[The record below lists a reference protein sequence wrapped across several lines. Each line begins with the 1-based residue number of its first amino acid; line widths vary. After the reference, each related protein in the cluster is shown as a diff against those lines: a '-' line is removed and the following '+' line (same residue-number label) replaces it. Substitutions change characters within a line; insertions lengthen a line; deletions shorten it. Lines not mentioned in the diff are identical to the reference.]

1 MFRKGIKMNTSFL
14 YLVEVSWRDRA
25 MRFCF
30 VSLVF
35 VFILS
40 CIHSRSSSVLE
51 EPRSVVNKQIRD
63 ITFWPLNGLSFRL
76 SELKSKR
83 AFVMVMREKD
93 CPISEKYGG
102 RLKEMEEEYGKR
114 GVQFIY
120 VYVGQV
126 RPHEM
131 ARADLRNFG
140 FKGPYVVDLK
150 QRIIDILSAQ
160 TTGDVFVLTSDR
172 RVIYKGPLDDQYHV
186 LRRALRARNHY
197 VREVL
202 DNLLGGKEL
211 KARELVAPGCI
222 ISRPVLPEEVYW
234 EDVAPIIRDKCVS
247 CHNPKGIGPM
257 DFIRYEDIVGRGRMF
272 SHVIREGLMPPWYL
286 ADNLELEFENDL
298 SLGVKEKALLLKW
311 AETGFKKG
319 KAFQNKSL
327 WKERKKKWKADYVIS
342 LPEKVVVPEEG
353 FLYHHFIID
362 PKFKEDKWIKYI
374 DFVMK
379 PKIIHHARVLVLK
392 PGFQFKRKFSVFE
405 IKENTQATITKSNS
419 LLSEM
424 VFNSEERVDV
434 KIPFQSKL
442 LIEVHYESQGKK
454 IIDDSTHINMKFY
467 EKKPKSQYVE
477 LAHFK
482 EPEKICILPQE
493 SHFYIKK
500 TVKLK
505 NKIDLLRY
513 LAPHMHFRGKRTS
526 FFIIDPTGNRKRI
539 FGLDPWL
546 ASFETSYKLKEAIF
560 IPKGFTLEYN
570 WWFDNSAGNI
580 LNPDPHQKVL
590 GGLSRTKNE
599 MAEYYLA
606 VHIPSSLNF
615 ESYFN
620 SFSSQTAEVREIKDM
635 KRAFQ
640 SCVR

>member
-1 MFRKGIKMNTSFL
+1 
-14 YLVEVSWRDRA
+14 

-160 TTGDVFVLTSDR
+160 TTGDVFVLNSDR

-327 WKERKKKWKADYVIS
+327 WKEKKEKREFDYMIQ
-342 LPEKVVVPEEG
+342 LPKKVVIPEG
-353 FLYHHFIID
+353 KFLYYSFLID
-362 PKFKEDKWIKYI
+362 PKFKEDKWIKHIY
-374 DFVMK
+374 FVMK
-379 PKIIHHARVLVLK
+379 PKVVHHAVLFIMKPDFDSRQSLDTVNLYRNQINMAGLSLTRNKSIDPLVNIKIPAQHKLVL
-392 PGFQFKRKFSVFE
+392 E
-405 IKENTQATITKSNS
+405 I
-419 LLSEM
+419 
-424 VFNSEERVDV
+424 
-434 KIPFQSKL
+434 
-442 LIEVHYESQGKK
+442 HYESQGKDIVDDYSHVK
-454 IIDDSTHINMKFY
+454 IKFH
-467 EKKPKSQYVE
+467 KKRPKHQ
-477 LAHFK
+477 L
-482 EPEKICILPQE
+482 LLL
-493 SHFYIKK
+493 SHFIPFKKIRIPPKVSNHHIKASFK
-500 TVKLK
+500 TQKPYSLVSS
-505 NKIDLLRY
+505 Y
-513 LAPHMHFRGKRTS
+513 SHMHLRGKRTS
-526 FFIIDPTGNRKRI
+526 FFIIDSKGNRKRI
-539 FGLDPWL
+539 FGLDPWSVL
-546 ASFETSYKLKEAIF
+546 FERSYFFLNPIQ
-560 IPKGFTLEYN
+560 IPRNYRLEYH
-570 WWFDNSAGNI
+570 WWYDNSLDNVF
-580 LNPDPHQKVL
+580 NPYPNEEVL
-590 GGLSRTKNE
+590 GGFDVTKSE
-599 MAEYYLA
+599 MAEMYLRYQ
-606 VHIPSSLNF
+606 IPSDF
-615 ESYFN
+615 
-620 SFSSQTAEVREIKDM
+620 
-635 KRAFQ
+635 
-640 SCVR
+640 